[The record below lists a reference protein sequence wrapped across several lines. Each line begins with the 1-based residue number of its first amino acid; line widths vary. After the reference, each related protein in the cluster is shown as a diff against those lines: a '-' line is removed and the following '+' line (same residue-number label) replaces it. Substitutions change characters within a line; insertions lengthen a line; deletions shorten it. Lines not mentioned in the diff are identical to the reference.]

1 MIKKEGST
9 NNHISGFY
17 YLLRGGGTKPQ
28 WSNQKRLTTTKSN
41 VPFWN
46 HFGTLGKYNLT
57 VIK

>member
-1 MIKKEGST
+1 MIKKEAST

-17 YLLRGGGTKPQ
+17 YPLKGSKPQ
-28 WSNQKRLTTTKSN
+28 WSNQKRLTTTKGT

-57 VIK
+57 VIE